1 MIALLQGALVVLV
14 SFVTGV
20 SLDDALDLVNLAWE
34 SSGRD
39 QLWQLSINEVNRD
52 PKLIG
57 HGLEPDSFVRF
68 QELRVYDDSGLP
80 DEVSGVQMDV
90 LVLLDIVYDPEEIGE
105 ELLVPAVVKALD
117 VALDLGPL
125 HQVDYDLTGLEDFFL
140 DGLSVHTDDAGDDCV
155 GD

>member
-1 MIALLQGALVVLV
+1 
-14 SFVTGV
+14 
-20 SLDDALDLVNLAWE
+20 
-34 SSGRD
+34 
-39 QLWQLSINEVNRD
+39 
-52 PKLIG
+52 
-57 HGLEPDSFVRF
+57 
-68 QELRVYDDSGLP
+68 
-80 DEVSGVQMDV
+80 MDV